1 MSVIWQC
8 LILQLKP
15 FESKAINIIS
25 FCNEVA
31 VSIYLYI
38 AFLQSDYLDSQLPD
52 DELVLS
58 NLRLNFAWILTG
70 ILILTIFI
78 NFVFA
83 LATISISVFKYLKT
97 KIKCQK
103 ESETKYLEQ

>member
-8 LILQLKP
+8 FILVSKP
-15 FESKAINIIS
+15 FESKTINVLS

-31 VSIYLYI
+31 VSVYLYI
-38 AFLQSDYLDSQLPD
+38 AFLQSDFLETQLPD
-52 DELVLS
+52 DKLVLQD
-58 NLRLNFAWILTG
+58 LRLKLAWILTG

-83 LATISISVFKYLKT
+83 IVSIA
-97 KIKCQK
+97 I
-103 ESETKYLEQ
+103 